1 MMEQSK
7 KNRLMAYA
15 EYDKRKKSKAVK
27 QSNGAASS
35 ISAVKK

>member
-1 MMEQSK
+1 
-7 KNRLMAYA
+7 MAYA